1 MTNVNPPTSDRRP
14 RGFRPRYIGY
24 ALVALALLLGL
35 VSSGLSGLL
44 IMAGLLG
51 GGFAL
56 YTVVSGRK
64 GLLGFPSRGAGAL
77 ASVGAVIV
85 LVVGGVVAP
94 APSSDPS
101 TAAGESQSVAG
112 FAATSQA
119 DKDRADQEE
128 RAKVAADIEEEKRA
142 KLEAERAAADAEA
155 ARIASEEAAQQAAAE
170 QAAADQAAAAAAAQA
185 EADRVAAEQAATAQ
199 AEADRVA
206 AEQAA
211 AAAAAQAPAR
221 STSTYYANCTAA
233 RAAGAAPVRVGDP
246 GYASHL
252 DRDGDGIGCE

>member
-1 MTNVNPPTSDRRP
+1 MTNVTPPSSDPRSRR
-14 RGFRPRYIGY
+14 FRPRYVGY
-24 ALVALALLLGL
+24 ALVVLALLLGL

-56 YTVVSGRK
+56 YTVVSGRR
-64 GLLGFPSRGAGAL
+64 GLLGFASRG
-77 ASVGAVIV
+77 VGGIAVLCAVIV
-85 LVVGGVVAP
+85 LVVGAVVAP
-94 APSSDPS
+94 APSSEPS
-101 TAAGESQSVAG
+101 TAAGDVSSAAG
-112 FAATSQA
+112 FADASQVEA
-119 DKDRADQEE
+119 DRSERKE
-128 RAKVAADIEEEKRA
+128 RAEEAAEIEKEARA
-142 KLEAERAAADAEA
+142 RLDADRADAEA
-155 ARIASEEAAQQAAAE
+155 AEAARVAAEQAAAEQAAAE

-185 EADRVAAEQAATAQ
+185 EAERVAAEQAAVAQ

-211 AAAAAQAPAR
+211 AAAQAPAR
-221 STSTYYANCTAA
+221 PTSTYYANCTAA